1 MLFREKAVS
10 IGSYGHYGRGSRK
23 TALSFEIV
31 LEHGVLSESRSS
43 RTLESIRTNVEQ
55 MDPGALQ
62 KLPFFWNPWG
72 MC

>member
-62 KLPFFWNPWG
+62 KLPVYFIST
-72 MC
+72 